1 MFNQDNLK
9 EYLFHLTK
17 QAKIRNNDTYR
28 TVEELFNSGAV
39 TKSHEK
45 SYEGNANK
53 CEEYDNISNKTN
65 IINNNKIT
73 LNSSKKQNGT
83 YSIMIITIKL
93 KTFVIMLLFYVLRLP

>member
-1 MFNQDNLK
+1 MPRLRYEFPKCRLYLCIRYDIINLFNEHNLK

-17 QAKIRNNDTYR
+17 QAKICNNDTYR
-28 TVEELFNSGAV
+28 TVEEIFNSGAV

-83 YSIMIITIKL
+83 Y
-93 KTFVIMLLFYVLRLP
+93 